1 LHFNEYA
8 LAEPNI
14 TLKDAYAFNPRSR
27 NSRWKPGTFAT
38 YSNANPQLAA
48 YVLEKVTGR
57 TFEDFVQNELFD
69 PLGMDTASYFLTPEV
84 EQLIATGY
92 EGSKKHPKPV
102 DYWHIIMRPSGS
114 INASAREMAHLVRMF
129 LNRGVHQGK
138 RILSAE
144 SIDHME
150 TPTTTLAAQ
159 NGLYDGYGLNNYTK
173 TFNGFVWH
181 GHNGGMMGFVADLIY
196 QPELGVG
203 FVVMINK
210 SSGALGKLNKRISDY
225 LMHGIEKP
233 DLPADIPLDRA
244 VAEKYSG
251 YYRPAT
257 SRNQFTFGLERL
269 PFQMITAGDGHFKVR
284 GIPGGSYELTP
295 VEGGL
300 YRAGK
305 KWMATAVFME
315 DKEGKRYFQNGAFGT
330 LVKVS
335 AFSAWGQF
343 FLAVLCVVLMLS
355 SLILFPVYGIGR
367 LIGKCKDVQD
377 WGVRLIPPMAV
388 IFLILS
394 FAISAFI
401 VTSNQ
406 RLFDHFGNMTILS
419 LSLYL
424 FDWIFVALTL
434 TGLYKA
440 IQACRNHIS
449 VHGFAKIY
457 ILCVSLGSTIYVG
470 YTLYWNPWV
479 PMWLY

>member
-1 LHFNEYA
+1 MFGQEESTSDPSTAELSGSKEREPSEKPSEPDTLEKLLIDLKDILEKENVPGAGVAIVSREADIWVGGLGMADLEDGREADEDTLFRIGSISKMFVSLSMLKLQEAGLLDLQDTLLEHAPDISFQNRWRETHPIKLVHLLEHSTGFDDLHFNEYA

-300 YRAGK
+300 YRG
-305 KWMATAVFME
+305 
-315 DKEGKRYFQNGAFGT
+315 
-330 LVKVS
+330 
-335 AFSAWGQF
+335 
-343 FLAVLCVVLMLS
+343 
-355 SLILFPVYGIGR
+355 
-367 LIGKCKDVQD
+367 
-377 WGVRLIPPMAV
+377 
-388 IFLILS
+388 
-394 FAISAFI
+394 
-401 VTSNQ
+401 
-406 RLFDHFGNMTILS
+406 
-419 LSLYL
+419 
-424 FDWIFVALTL
+424 
-434 TGLYKA
+434 
-440 IQACRNHIS
+440 
-449 VHGFAKIY
+449 
-457 ILCVSLGSTIYVG
+457 
-470 YTLYWNPWV
+470 
-479 PMWLY
+479 